1 MRYAY
6 IHESLDDQELQGM
19 PLSERCRILAVS
31 TSGYYEWRGR
41 TEGRPRQKAYTPKRA
56 KLSDETI
63 LTSVRRLRDLFG
75 YTPGYR
81 QFHEL
86 LRKRGI
92 RVDVTRLQ
100 RLLRNNGFIGYRHS
114 KRPYKTTNSDHDM
127 TVYPNLLDRDFR
139 PGKLNR
145 AWVSDIT
152 YLPTPNG
159 PSYLATFMD
168 LGSRRILGWA
178 IDTKMTTDLI
188 MNAFDMA
195 VSTRERERQSLVG
208 TIVHSDR
215 GSQYCSQRFQSRLA
229 QLNMRPSMSRS
240 GNCWDN
246 APGESIWSSLKRE
259 VLIGWKHFGGH
270 EAAVTAVSHWIRV
283 YNHLRPHSTLAMRT
297 PLEYEQDVVKI
308 KSVQSSV

>member
-1 MRYAY
+1 MRYAF
-6 IHESLDDQELQGM
+6 IRETLADRELYGM
-19 PLSERCRILAVS
+19 PLSERCRILGVS
-31 TSGYYEWRGR
+31 TSGYYEWLRR
-41 TEGRPRQKAYTPKRA
+41 RNGRPRKKLHVPKRVM
-56 KLSDETI
+56 LSDETV
-63 LTSVRRLRDLFG
+63 LTSVRRLRGLLG

-92 RVDVTRLQ
+92 RVGVTRLQ
-100 RLLRNNGFIGYRHS
+100 RLLRTNGFIGYRHS
-114 KRPYKTTNSDHDM
+114 KRPYKTTDSNHDM
-127 TVYPNLLDRDFR
+127 TVYPNLLNRDFS

-159 PSYLATFMD
+159 TSYLAAFMD

-178 IDTKMTTDLI
+178 IDTKMTTELI
-188 MNAFDMA
+188 LKTLDMA
-195 VSTRERERQSLVG
+195 VQTRRQERLSVVG

-215 GSQYCSQRFQSRLA
+215 GSQYCSQKFQGRLA

-259 VLIGWKHFGGH
+259 VLIGWKRFAGH
-270 EAAVTAVSHWIRV
+270 EAAVTAVAHWIHV
-283 YNHLRPHSTLAMRT
+283 YNHVCPHSSIAMKT
-297 PLEYEQDVVKI
+297 PLEYEEDLATS
-308 KSVQSSV
+308 KSVKPSA

>member
-1 MRYAY
+1 MRYAF
-6 IHESLDDQELQGM
+6 IHETLTDPELHGM
-19 PLSERCRILAVS
+19 PLSERCRILEVS
-31 TSGYYEWRGR
+31 TSGYYEWLGR
-41 TEGRPRQKAYTPKRA
+41 QRGRPRKRTLVPKRA
-56 KLSDETI
+56 MLSDETVLASI
-63 LTSVRRLRDLFG
+63 RRLRGILG

-86 LRKRGI
+86 LRKEGI
-92 RVDVTRLQ
+92 HVDVSRLQ
-100 RLLRNNGFIGYRHS
+100 QLLRNNGFIGYRHS
-114 KRPYKTTNSDHDM
+114 KRPYKTTDSNHNM
-127 TVYPNLLDRDFR
+127 TVYPNLLNRDFS

-188 MNAFDMA
+188 MSALDMA
-195 VSTRERERQSLVG
+195 VKMRQQEGLAVVG

-215 GSQYCSQRFQSRLA
+215 GSQYCSQKFQSRLT
-229 QLNMRPSMSRS
+229 QLNMRTSMSRS

-259 VLIGWKHFGGH
+259 VLIGWKKFSDH
-270 EAAVTAVSHWIRV
+270 EAAVAAVAHWIDIYNRV
-283 YNHLRPHSTLAMRT
+283 RPHSSIAMKS
-297 PLEYEQDVVKI
+297 PLEYEEVLVKNKAA
-308 KSVQSSV
+308 KSNT